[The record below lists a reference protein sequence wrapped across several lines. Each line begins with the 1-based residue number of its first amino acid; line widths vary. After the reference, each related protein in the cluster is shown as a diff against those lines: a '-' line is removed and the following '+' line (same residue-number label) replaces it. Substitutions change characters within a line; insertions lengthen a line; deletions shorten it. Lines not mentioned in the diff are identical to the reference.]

1 MASTTCK
8 IEDFIAESENYHA
21 AYPNNGTFPFTAGVY
36 NSVFYKG
43 RVVLVVSVKALAT
56 HDWVALR
63 SQLEVGLP
71 SIIFVM
77 FNTVTEAEG
86 ANNEATML

>member
-1 MASTTCK
+1 
-8 IEDFIAESENYHA
+8 
-21 AYPNNGTFPFTAGVY
+21 
-36 NSVFYKG
+36 VFCRG